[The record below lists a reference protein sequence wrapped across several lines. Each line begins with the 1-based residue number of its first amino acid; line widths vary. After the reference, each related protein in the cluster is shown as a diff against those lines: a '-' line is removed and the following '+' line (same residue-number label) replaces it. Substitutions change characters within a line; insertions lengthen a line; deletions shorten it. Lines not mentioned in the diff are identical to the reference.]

1 MSKSRIAVIEDDAD
15 IREVLELTLRREG
28 FEVMAAD
35 AGSSGY
41 AMVKSQ
47 LPDLVLLDLMLPDL
61 DGLEIC
67 RLLKSEPATQEIGI
81 IMVSAKDEE
90 SDIVLGLGLG
100 ADDYV
105 PKPFGSK
112 ELVARV
118 KSVLRRKKQ
127 SAEVLDESA
136 IIVHGPLRIEPE
148 RHKAWLAGVEFSLT
162 ATEFKILT
170 LLSRHPGRIFARNQ
184 IIAGSRGELA
194 ASFDR
199 SVDAHVRTLRK
210 KMGEHRELIETV
222 RSIGYR
228 FAEVD

>member
-1 MSKSRIAVIEDDAD
+1 MSKARIAVIEDDED

-28 FEVMAAD
+28 FEVAS
-35 AGSSGY
+35 AGEGGKGL
-41 AMVKSQ
+41 ALVQKE

-67 RLLKSEPATQEIGI
+67 RLLKAEESTNEIGI

-90 SDIVLGLGLG
+90 ADIVLGLGLG

-105 PKPFGSK
+105 PKPFRSG

-118 KSVLRRKKQ
+118 KSVLRRKCQ
-127 SAEVLDESA
+127 STEPRDESA
-136 IIVHGPLRIEPE
+136 VIVHGPLRVEPE
-148 RHKAWLAGVEFSLT
+148 RHKTWLDGEELPLT
-162 ATEFKILT
+162 ATEFKILV
-170 LLSRHPGRIFARNQ
+170 LLARSPGRIFGRGQ
-184 IIAGSRGELA
+184 IIADSRGELA

-210 KMGEHRELIETV
+210 KMGEHRDLIETV

-228 FAEVD
+228 FAEGL

>member
-1 MSKSRIAVIEDDAD
+1 MTKSRIAVIEDDAD

-28 FEVMAAD
+28 FEVLAAD

-41 AMVKSQ
+41 TMVKSQ

-67 RLLKSEPATQEIGI
+67 RLLKADASTQDIGI

-118 KSVLRRKKQ
+118 KSVLRRKQQ
-127 SAEVLDESA
+127 SAVAADDSAVL
-136 IIVHGPLRIEPE
+136 VHGPLRIEPG
-148 RHKAWLAGVEFSLT
+148 RHRVWLAGEEVSLT

-170 LLSRHPGRIFARNQ
+170 LLARYPGRIFARSQ

-210 KMGEHRELIETV
+210 KLGEHRDLIETV

-228 FAEVD
+228 FAEVE